1 MHTEGTFLPETA
13 REARERYEALGS
25 TAQVVVKAV
34 AKSMAFD
41 SEEYD
46 ERVTSDV
53 VETAREAM
61 FGEALEVRVG
71 TREAFDEWRE
81 SADHEVEVVGAD
93 NVDAVA
99 WHAPPFA
106 EQAVAATFQ
115 EEEAA
120 AVATL
125 RRQAVARI
133 YQDVV

>member
-1 MHTEGTFLPETA
+1 MHTEGQFSPETA
-13 REARERYEALGS
+13 DEARERYASLGS

-34 AKSMAFD
+34 AKSMEFGR
-41 SEEYD
+41 EEYD

-61 FGEALEVRVG
+61 FGEQLQVRVG
-71 TREAFDEWRE
+71 TATEFEEWRE
-81 SADHEVEVVGAD
+81 SADHEIEVRGAD
-93 NVDAVA
+93 NVDHVA
-99 WHAPPFA
+99 WHAPPFT
-106 EQAVAATFQ
+106 ERAVAATFQ
-115 EEEAA
+115 DEEDA

>member
-13 REARERYEALGS
+13 REARERYEQLGS

-61 FGEALEVRVG
+61 FGEALQVRVG